1 MKHLK
6 TYNKIFE
13 SDITEMPLLPDLVV
27 LPENVKSELK
37 DICLELQDD
46 GFNILLREYEYK
58 SKGTITS
65 KYDYLIIDKL
75 KYAQSGKSLRNFIKK
90 DVMEVIERIKDY
102 LSSVGYNI
110 YVDYYKL
117 HDSFARNSQKTRS
130 EDVMNQVTIYFVKL

>member
-13 SDITEMPLLPDLVV
+13 SNITEMPGLSDLAVLPDDI
-27 LPENVKSELK
+27 KSELK

-46 GFNILLREYEYK
+46 GFNILLREYESNYL
-58 SKGTITS
+58 
-65 KYDYLIIDKL
+65 KYDYLIIDRL
-75 KYAQSGKSLRNFIKK
+75 KYTQRIDGKSLHDFKK
-90 DVMEVIERIKDY
+90 EDVMEVIERIKDY